1 MGYIYGPKVSLLF
14 EYRKLPNIHI
24 SANAILLIGTC
35 GAILIPPA

>member
-1 MGYIYGPKVSLLF
+1 MGYGPKVSLLF
-14 EYRKLPNIHI
+14 EYRKLPNNIHI